1 MAYYAIFHF
10 IIGEATAVW
19 GHKETRPVLARAFEH
34 GRMKSVCEKALGSV
48 KFVPPFEQRTQDD
61 HLPAIAQMFILAQE
75 VREDADYDIT
85 SDWTQSGVID
95 HIGMIED
102 AIRSWEVVRDEPA
115 ARHFLVQLFG
125 PRQRRRCPPS

>member
-1 MAYYAIFHF
+1 
-10 IIGEATAVW
+10 
-19 GHKETRPVLARAFEH
+19 
-34 GRMKSVCEKALGSV
+34 
-48 KFVPPFEQRTQDD
+48 
-61 HLPAIAQMFILAQE
+61 MFILAQE
-75 VREDADYDIT
+75 AREDADYDIT

-125 PRQRRRCPPS
+125 PRQRRR